1 MKILA
6 KGMDKSI
13 PIWTMEKKKKKLTQT
28 KGCADQTILWKKKE
42 RKEFKKDHCQE
53 Q

>member
-1 MKILA
+1 
-6 KGMDKSI
+6 MDKSI
-13 PIWTMEKKKKKLTQT
+13 PIWTMEKKILAHT

-42 RKEFKKDHCQE
+42 RKELKKDHCQE